1 MFSTLIAPNIY
12 VEQVNRLA
20 MFLKYTEDGYLNTT
34 QIYKKIADTHFDFTY
49 KNNFHKIMELLI
61 PFYSFTK
68 DNALFWL
75 RVAENN
81 PIFFKRLIDMMT
93 PIMDLDDYT
102 KDELEYNKSL
112 INQIRTGQIKIMPD
126 ADLTLKIN
134 PSFLDVLNIFTNP
147 VEALEQR
154 LVSPAALALKHA
166 EQFIVQNQYGG
177 YTIDNGDILNMLP
190 AIGTINV
197 RIEAIKR
204 NLERIEK
211 KQLTDTQRLAAK
223 PFAAISS
230 TFGVTQ
236 RYPIYKYE
244 TDRYYSTRSSRY
256 YKNNTALYKSGIS
269 TRPKKIYYPM
279 EKPAQYSN
287 AYYKF
292 LYIKS
297 LQRYFNT

>member
-1 MFSTLIAPNIY
+1 
-12 VEQVNRLA
+12 

-49 KNNFHKIMELLI
+49 KNNFHKMMELLI

-93 PIMDLDDYT
+93 PIMDLDDYNR
-102 KDELEYNKSL
+102 DELERNRSL
-112 INQIRTGQIKIMPD
+112 INQIRTGQIKLMPD

-177 YTIDNGDILNMLP
+177 YTINNGDILNMLP
-190 AIGTINV
+190 VIGTVNV
-197 RIEAIKR
+197 RYEAAKR
-204 NLERIEK
+204 NLERIDK
-211 KQLTDTQRLAAK
+211 KQKLTDTQRLAAK

-244 TDRYYSTRSSRY
+244 TDRYYTTRSSRY
-256 YKNNTALYKSGIS
+256 YKNNTTLYKSGIS

-279 EKPAQYSN
+279 EKPTQYSN
-287 AYYKF
+287 TYYKF